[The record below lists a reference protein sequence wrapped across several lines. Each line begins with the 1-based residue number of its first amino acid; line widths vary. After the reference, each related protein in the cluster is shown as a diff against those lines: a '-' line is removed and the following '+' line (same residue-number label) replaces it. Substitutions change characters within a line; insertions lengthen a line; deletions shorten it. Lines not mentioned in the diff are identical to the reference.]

1 MEIEIGIGKSG
12 RQAYGFDDIA
22 IVPSRRT
29 RDPDDVD
36 ISWQLDGFRFPL
48 PMMGSAMDSAISPAT
63 AITIGKLGGLAV
75 LNLEGLWTRYE
86 DPQPYFD
93 EIAELTK
100 EKATLRMQEIYL
112 EPVNPDLIG
121 QRIAEI
127 KAAGVVTAG
136 SLTPQ
141 RVRSWAPSALK
152 AGLDIMVIQGTVVS
166 AEHVSSREEPL
177 NLKEYIA
184 NCEVPVIVGGCASYS
199 TALHLM
205 RTGAVGVLVGVGPG
219 AACTTRGVL
228 GVGVPQ
234 ATAIADAA
242 GARIRYLDETGRY
255 VHVIADGGMR
265 TGGDVAKAIAC
276 GADAV
281 MIGSPLASASEAPG
295 RGYHWGMATFHPT
308 LPRGARVEVGDRG
321 TLAEI
326 LVGPA
331 HENDGRLNLFGA
343 LTVSMATTGYS
354 DVKEFQ
360 KAEVMIAPS
369 IQTEGKSLQRNQR
382 VGMGWWSSTP
392 GRDTRRKLRPTG
404 VCLPEALLARPRVLM
419 STEGEPRA
427 KSAGEELVL
436 VLDFGAQYAQLIAR
450 RVREAH
456 VYSEVVSR
464 DITADEI
471 RARRPIGLIL
481 SGGPA
486 SVYAEDAYRMDPSI
500 IELGIPVLGICYG
513 HQLLA
518 DLAGGEVANT
528 GTGEYGNTSLEVTGD
543 SLLLQGLPTEQ
554 GVWMSHQDQVTAAPE
569 GFAAVARTSGSRV
582 AAMEDRERG
591 LYGVQFH
598 PEVGHTPRGTEILKR
613 FLYDVCHASP
623 TWTSHSIIES
633 QVASIKAQVGGE
645 RVVCGLSGGVD
656 SAVAAAL
663 VHSAVG
669 DQLTCIFV
677 DHGLLRLGEA
687 EQVEHTFRSHFT
699 VDLIHVKVEDRFL
712 EALAGVTDPEEKRM
726 IIGET
731 FIRVF
736 EEAAESVGD
745 ARFLVQGHALS
756 RRDRVRLG
764 LGSHHQDPSQRRRP
778 ARRHDVR
785 ADRALAGPV
794 QGRSQGGGR
803 GAWPARGDR
812 LASALPRPRPG
823 GAGDRG
829 GDPRASRPASG
840 RRPDRCR
847 GDPSGR
853 SLSRDLAGVR
863 GPARGEDRRSPRRW
877 AYLRLS
883 PDRAGGDVG

>member
-1 MEIEIGIGKSG
+1 VEIEIGIGKSG

-36 ISWQLDGFRFPL
+36 ISWQLDAFRFPL

-63 AITIGKLGGLAV
+63 AVTIGKLGGLAV

-141 RVRSWAPSALK
+141 RVRSWAPNALK
-152 AGLDIMVIQGTVVS
+152 AGLDIMVVQGTVVS

-369 IQTEGKSLQRNQR
+369 LQTEGKSLQRSQQ
-382 VGMGWWSSTP
+382 VGMG
-392 GRDTRRKLRPTG
+392 
-404 VCLPEALLARPRVLM
+404 
-419 STEGEPRA
+419 
-427 KSAGEELVL
+427 
-436 VLDFGAQYAQLIAR
+436 
-450 RVREAH
+450 
-456 VYSEVVSR
+456 
-464 DITADEI
+464 
-471 RARRPIGLIL
+471 
-481 SGGPA
+481 
-486 SVYAEDAYRMDPSI
+486 
-500 IELGIPVLGICYG
+500 
-513 HQLLA
+513 
-518 DLAGGEVANT
+518 
-528 GTGEYGNTSLEVTGD
+528 
-543 SLLLQGLPTEQ
+543 
-554 GVWMSHQDQVTAAPE
+554 
-569 GFAAVARTSGSRV
+569 
-582 AAMEDRERG
+582 
-591 LYGVQFH
+591 
-598 PEVGHTPRGTEILKR
+598 
-613 FLYDVCHASP
+613 
-623 TWTSHSIIES
+623 
-633 QVASIKAQVGGE
+633 
-645 RVVCGLSGGVD
+645 
-656 SAVAAAL
+656 
-663 VHSAVG
+663 
-669 DQLTCIFV
+669 
-677 DHGLLRLGEA
+677 
-687 EQVEHTFRSHFT
+687 
-699 VDLIHVKVEDRFL
+699 
-712 EALAGVTDPEEKRM
+712 
-726 IIGET
+726 
-731 FIRVF
+731 
-736 EEAAESVGD
+736 
-745 ARFLVQGHALS
+745 
-756 RRDRVRLG
+756 
-764 LGSHHQDPSQRRRP
+764 
-778 ARRHDVR
+778 
-785 ADRALAGPV
+785 
-794 QGRSQGGGR
+794 
-803 GAWPARGDR
+803 
-812 LASALPRPRPG
+812 
-823 GAGDRG
+823 
-829 GDPRASRPASG
+829 
-840 RRPDRCR
+840 
-847 GDPSGR
+847 
-853 SLSRDLAGVR
+853 
-863 GPARGEDRRSPRRW
+863 
-877 AYLRLS
+877 
-883 PDRAGGDVG
+883 